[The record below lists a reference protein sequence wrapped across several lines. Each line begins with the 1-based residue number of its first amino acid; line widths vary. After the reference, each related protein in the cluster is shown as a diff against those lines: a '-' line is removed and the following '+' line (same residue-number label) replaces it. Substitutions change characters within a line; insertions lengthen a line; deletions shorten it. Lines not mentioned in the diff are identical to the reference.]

1 MISIFN
7 YCFSHEV
14 KLKPKKGEVFILK
27 HMPTQKSGVSKK
39 PDFFN
44 CLDYDV
50 SKFYIAY
57 MVFILYL
64 CSSSNTHVMNSFKMK
79 QFFYMM

>member
-7 YCFSHEV
+7 YCFSHEI
-14 KLKPKKGEVFILK
+14 KLKPKKREVFILK

-50 SKFYIAY
+50 SKFYMPTLNKI
-57 MVFILYL
+57 FII
-64 CSSSNTHVMNSFKMK
+64 SITHQSIFLLTLKLT
-79 QFFYMM
+79 

>member
-1 MISIFN
+1 MISIFK

-14 KLKPKKGEVFILK
+14 KLKPKKREVFILK

-50 SKFYIAY
+50 SKFYIAIWY
-57 MVFILYL
+57 LYYIYVA
-64 CSSSNTHVMNSFKMK
+64 HQIHM
-79 QFFYMM
+79 